1 MNNAA
6 GHYEKN
12 LVEALQDLR
21 DDFKAFVSTRLQML
35 QVEMKEKMSAIKISM
50 PALLS
55 GALLLATAFLLFT
68 GGLVA
73 LIALAFNG
81 AIFAY
86 VAAFFIVCA
95 LYALAGGAAA
105 VYGVK
110 TLRAARLKPERTLRV
125 LKQDQIWLQSEAQKT
140 RAA

>member
-1 MNNAA
+1 VNNAA
-6 GHYEKN
+6 GHNGKN
-12 LVEALQDLR
+12 LVEALHDLR
-21 DDFKAFVSTRLQML
+21 DDLKDFISTRLQML
-35 QVEMKEKMSAIKISM
+35 QVEMKEKMSALKISV

-55 GALLLATAFLLFT
+55 GALLLMTAFLLFT

-81 AIFAY
+81 APFAY

-95 LYALAGGAAA
+95 LYALAGGATAA
-105 VYGVK
+105 YGVK

-125 LKQDQIWLQSEAQKT
+125 LKQDQAWLQSEAQKT